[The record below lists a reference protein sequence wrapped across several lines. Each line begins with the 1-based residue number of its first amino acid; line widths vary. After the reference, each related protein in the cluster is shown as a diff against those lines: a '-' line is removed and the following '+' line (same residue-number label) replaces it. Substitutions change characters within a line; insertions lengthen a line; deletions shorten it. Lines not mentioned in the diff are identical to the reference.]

1 MNLMKPLNVLLVVSL
16 IMLTMLC
23 SCTIK
28 SDKKM
33 GQKELDKIKTEYEE
47 YLKDKYPNEIFT
59 IKVWEEYG
67 YTGGSGLPDYE
78 GYLFHSVITDSNGN
92 NFKIF
97 ETGTTNGK
105 YTDDYQKVLA
115 GTIKYDDNGERIFE

>member
-1 MNLMKPLNVLLVVSL
+1 MKKVKLLLGVSL

-33 GQKELDKIKTEYEE
+33 GQKELDKIETEYEE
-47 YLKDKYPNEIFT
+47 YLKGKYPNETFT

-97 ETGTTNGK
+97 ETGTTNEK

>member
-1 MNLMKPLNVLLVVSL
+1 MKKVKLLLGVSL

-33 GQKELDKIKTEYEE
+33 GQKELDTIKTKYEE
-47 YLKDKYPNEIFT
+47 YLKDKYPNETFT

-97 ETGTTNGK
+97 ETGTR
-105 YTDDYQKVLA
+105 Y
-115 GTIKYDDNGERIFE
+115 I

>member
-1 MNLMKPLNVLLVVSL
+1 
-16 IMLTMLC
+16 MLTMLC

-47 YLKDKYPNEIFT
+47 YL
-59 IKVWEEYG
+59 
-67 YTGGSGLPDYE
+67 
-78 GYLFHSVITDSNGN
+78 FHSVITDSNGN

-97 ETGTTNGK
+97 ETGTRYIQQSYYSLRSLTVVCPDGC
-105 YTDDYQKVLA
+105 V
-115 GTIKYDDNGERIFE
+115 IFELTAKPLGNENFHTGGFWDYPDETQKQ

>member
-1 MNLMKPLNVLLVVSL
+1 
-16 IMLTMLC
+16 MLTMLC

-33 GQKELDKIKTEYEE
+33 SQKELDKIKTEYEE
-47 YLKDKYPNEIFT
+47 YLKDKYPNETFT

-67 YTGGSGLPDYE
+67 STGGSGLPDYE
-78 GYLFHSVITDSNGN
+78 GYIFHSVITDSNGN